1 MATGATHVNTT
12 AASRPTAVT
21 AVGASGARIGNA
33 ETGPSAKPTPAAF
46 TAETRNDTGTPFV
59 RPETIVEV
67 PANVPTSVH
76 APPPTDF
83 STRYPVIGVPPFEI
97 GAVQFNDASP
107 SPAVAVIPDGAPG
120 APVGTAETGFA
131 ALASIAFTALT
142 RKM

>member
-1 MATGATHVNTT
+1 M
-12 AASRPTAVT
+12 
-21 AVGASGARIGNA
+21 
-33 ETGPSAKPTPAAF
+33 PAAF
-46 TAETRNDTGTPFV
+46 TAETRNETGTPLV
-59 RPETIVEV
+59 RPVTTVEV
-67 PANVPTSVH
+67 PVSVATSVH

-83 STRYPVIGVPPFEI
+83 STRYPVIGVPPFKI

-107 SPAVAVIPDGAPG
+107 SPAIAVIPDGALG